1 MELQPQPQLRLTG
14 VMVMVTPIEEPQE
27 EETVVIEIEEPV
39 QSNRTG
45 TKDPK
50 KIFDFAYDSEL
61 SGPNSNL
68 KIYKVRSNVLGE
80 KKEFTILAPTLV
92 VACSMAGL
100 HDEDTIILSV
110 EYFEG

>member
-1 MELQPQPQLRLTG
+1 MELQTQLQLRVIG

-27 EETVVIEIEEPV
+27 EETVVIEVEEPV

-45 TKDPK
+45 SKDSK
-50 KIFDFAYDSEL
+50 KTFDFAYDSEA
-61 SGPNSNL
+61 SGPNPNL

-92 VACSMAGL
+92 VACSLAGL
-100 HDEDTIILSV
+100 NDEDTAILSV

>member
-1 MELQPQPQLRLTG
+1 
-14 VMVMVTPIEEPQE
+14 MVIPIEEPQE
-27 EETVVIEIEEPV
+27 EETVIIEVEEENKIEEPV
-39 QSNRTG
+39 RSNRTG
-45 TKDPK
+45 SKEPEKT
-50 KIFDFAYDSEL
+50 FDFAYDIEV
-61 SGPNSNL
+61 SGSNPNL

-100 HDEDTIILSV
+100 NDEDTIILSS